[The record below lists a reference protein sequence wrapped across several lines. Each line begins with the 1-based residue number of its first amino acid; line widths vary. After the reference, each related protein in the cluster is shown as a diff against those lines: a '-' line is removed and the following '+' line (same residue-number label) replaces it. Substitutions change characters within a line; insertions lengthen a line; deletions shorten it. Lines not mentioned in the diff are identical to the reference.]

1 MKKSFKGFL
10 ACLLALIMVIPM
22 FTVANADQM
31 STFNGTLQARE
42 TASVDVSRIRNSGID
57 MTADVAVKEQRNP
70 EDIVTILVEL
80 EAAPAAEVCEE
91 AQLLRCVQRFRIRR
105 RISPHRRDQQA
116 RRCSCIR

>member
-42 TASVDVSRIRNSGID
+42 TASVDVSRTRNSGID
-57 MTADVAVKEQRNP
+57 LTADVAVSS
-70 EDIVTILVEL
+70 
-80 EAAPAAEVCEE
+80 
-91 AQLLRCVQRFRIRR
+91 RR
-105 RISPHRRDQQA
+105 LS
-116 RRCSCIR
+116 

>member
-80 EAAPAAEVCEE
+80 EAAPAAEVCEDLKAAGDYRE
-91 AQLLRCVQRFRIRR
+91 QLNASHSRYDQRKAR
-105 RISPHRRDQQA
+105 HRNRY
-116 RRCSCIR
+116 

>member
-80 EAAPAAEVCEE
+80 EAAPAAEVCEDLKE
-91 AQLLRCVQRFRIRR
+91 
-105 RISPHRRDQQA
+105 QA
-116 RRCSCIR
+116 IIVSSSTLPTRPQPL

>member
-57 MTADVAVKEQRNP
+57 MSAIP
-70 EDIVTILVEL
+70 
-80 EAAPAAEVCEE
+80 
-91 AQLLRCVQRFRIRR
+91 
-105 RISPHRRDQQA
+105 RISLPFWSNSKPLPQRRFAKISKQQA
-116 RRCSCIR
+116 IIVSSSTLPTRPQPL